1 VVELNEVF
9 RCPWAEVDKLNI
21 DYHDTEWGVPLHDD
35 NIWFEFLILEGAQA
49 GLSWHTVLK
58 KREEYRKAFSGFDPR
73 VVSKYGENEITKLVE
88 NPGII
93 RNRKKIH
100 SAINNA
106 KRFIQI
112 QEEYGTF
119 DSYVWSFVNNKPI
132 INTWKSLSEIPSVT
146 EKSVE
151 ISRSLREKGFT
162 FVGPKIVYALMEA
175 TGIVNDHLVGC
186 FRYSEVLRCN

>member
-1 VVELNEVF
+1 LNEVF

>member
-1 VVELNEVF
+1 MVELNEVF
-9 RCPWAEVDKLNI
+9 RCPWAEVDKLYI
-21 DYHDTEWGVPLHDD
+21 EYHDTEWGVPLHDD

-132 INTWKSLSEIPSVT
+132 INTWESLSEIPSVT

-151 ISRSLREKGFT
+151 ISRSLRDKGFT

-175 TGIVNDHLVGC
+175 TGMVNDHLVGC

>member
-1 VVELNEVF
+1 MNEVF

>member
-1 VVELNEVF
+1 MNEVF
-9 RCPWAEVDKLNI
+9 RCPWAEVDKLYI
-21 DYHDTEWGVPLHDD
+21 EYHDTEWGVPLHDD

-132 INTWKSLSEIPSVT
+132 INTWESLSEIPSVT

-151 ISRSLREKGFT
+151 ISRSLRDKGFT

-175 TGIVNDHLVGC
+175 TGMVNDHLVGC

>member
-9 RCPWAEVDKLNI
+9 RCPWAEVDKLYI
-21 DYHDTEWGVPLHDD
+21 EYHDTEWGVPLHDD

-58 KREEYRKAFSGFDPR
+58 KREEYRKACSGFDPR
-73 VVSKYGENEITKLVE
+73 AVSKYGENEITKLVE

>member
-1 VVELNEVF
+1 MNEVF
-9 RCPWAEVDKLNI
+9 RCPWAEVDKLYI

-132 INTWKSLSEIPSVT
+132 INTWESLSEIPSVT

>member
-9 RCPWAEVDKLNI
+9 RCPWAEVDKLYI
-21 DYHDTEWGVPLHDD
+21 EYHDTEWGVPLHDD